1 MYDPSMRVL
10 TVLELLGS
18 RGRVSGT
25 ELAAELE
32 VSVRTVQ
39 RYVARLQDLGI
50 PVTSTRGPGGSYW
63 LKPGFRL
70 PPLMFST
77 EEAFAAALGLDALTQ
92 LGLGA
97 VAPATAGVK
106 AKLGRVLPESV
117 SAHVDALRS
126 VLELQKPRWV
136 VEADTATLTKLAA
149 ATHTGQRVRFGYTTR
164 DGTVSERVLEPL
176 GVMQHEGRWFV
187 AGHCSLRRARRLFRV
202 DRVMSVTLLNETFSR
217 PDDFEMAAFLR
228 ESIAFAPAP
237 WRAVVWLALAPEE
250 VEARWS
256 HAKAVLEPE
265 ADGTRLCCGVTHLD
279 AFAVSLLYLGCRLV
293 VREPQEL
300 REAFRA
306 VAERAQVAAAGST

>member
-50 PVTSTRGPGGSYW
+50 PVTSTRGPGGSYR
-63 LKPGFRL
+63 LRPGFRL
-70 PPLMFST
+70 PPLMFGT
-77 EEAFAAALGLDALTQ
+77 EEALAVALGLDALTQ

-106 AKLGRVLPESV
+106 AKLERVLPESV
-117 SAHVDALRS
+117 RAHVDALRG
-126 VLELQKPRWV
+126 VLELEKPRWV
-136 VEADTATLTKLAA
+136 VEADTATLTKLATA
-149 ATHTGQRVRFGYTTR
+149 VHTCRRVRFGYTAR
-164 DGTVSERVLEPL
+164 DGTASERVVEPL

-187 AGHCSLRRARRLFRV
+187 AGHCALRRALRLFRV
-202 DRVMSVTLLNETFSR
+202 DRVGSALLLSETFRR
-217 PDDFEMAAFLR
+217 PEGFEMAAFLY
-228 ESIAFAPAP
+228 STIAFAPAP
-237 WRAVVWLALAPEE
+237 WRVEVWLALTPEE
-250 VEARWS
+250 AEARWS

-265 ADGTRLCCGVTHLD
+265 ADGTRLRCGVTDLD

-293 VREPQEL
+293 VREPHEL
-300 REAFRA
+300 RDAFCA
-306 VAERAQVAAAGST
+306 VARRAQAAAAGST